1 MVELPSGQLLVHEA
15 VDKPV
20 IDRAAASYSATFRTV
35 HPARLYDPLSG
46 PRGFKF

>member
-20 IDRAAASYSATFRTV
+20 IDRAAASYSAAFRTV
-35 HPARLYDPLSG
+35 HPVRLHDTWSG
-46 PRGFKF
+46 TRGFKF